1 MDTKLKCEMFSK
13 YISTSTSY
21 FLVKERVF
29 VSKSSETEGDQN
41 CGCKPHMNT
50 AILRGQLVLSGTL
63 NSQMGL
69 RLNAWECFLFV
80 GLFLFLNLSP
90 TKLISK

>member
-21 FLVKERVF
+21 FLVKEQVF
-29 VSKSSETEGDQN
+29 VSKRSKTEGIRIVAAR
-41 CGCKPHMNT
+41 PHMYT
-50 AILRGQLVLSGTL
+50 AVLRCQLVLSGTV
-63 NSQMGL
+63 NSQTGL
-69 RLNAWECFLFV
+69 TLNAWEFLPFCW
-80 GLFLFLNLSP
+80 FLFLNLSP

>member
-21 FLVKERVF
+21 FLVKEQYLLAKAVKLKGIRIVAAR
-29 VSKSSETEGDQN
+29 
-41 CGCKPHMNT
+41 PHMYT
-50 AILRGQLVLSGTL
+50 AILRCQLVLSGTL
-63 NSQMGL
+63 NSQTGL
-69 RLNAWECFLFV
+69 TLNAWEFLPFCW
-80 GLFLFLNLSP
+80 FLFLNLSP